1 MGDNLNNL
9 TLSHRKY
16 TPRTR
21 VLNHELRPL
30 KVRPLE
36 VKILKKKSTE
46 SFSKKKNTIL
56 NPSTKHLKVK
66 PSIKETT
73 VYTKLKRSLN
83 SFYRTKKSILS
94 DSDKSKKNK
103 TLLKKK
109 INLEKKINL
118 FKKLLPFF
126 TKTKGLKKVVF
137 LKKDTKILK
146 NFEKI
151 YLQNRGGIFDT
162 IKSNNNF
169 KNFFLKNL
177 KVDKSSES
185 IQKNLSLNKTLTR
198 FSKYSRT
205 LEKTYEP
212 SMEKNQLD
220 PITSLKNLI
229 IDKKIK
235 TKQINSLRRRRLLN
249 NLNFYSNSNYNLLSN
264 DFKKHIFKSTTKF
277 KKGLFSDI
285 KPSLKL
291 NHLSSF
297 R

>member
-1 MGDNLNNL
+1 M
-9 TLSHRKY
+9 
-16 TPRTR
+16 
-21 VLNHELRPL
+21 
-30 KVRPLE
+30 
-36 VKILKKKSTE
+36 
-46 SFSKKKNTIL
+46 
-56 NPSTKHLKVK
+56 
-66 PSIKETT
+66 
-73 VYTKLKRSLN
+73 
-83 SFYRTKKSILS
+83 
-94 DSDKSKKNK
+94 
-103 TLLKKK
+103 KKK

-235 TKQINSLRRRRLLN
+235 TKQINSL
-249 NLNFYSNSNYNLLSN
+249 
-264 DFKKHIFKSTTKF
+264 
-277 KKGLFSDI
+277 
-285 KPSLKL
+285 
-291 NHLSSF
+291 
-297 R
+297 

>member
-1 MGDNLNNL
+1 MNRFPKKYEKLYPKNTTKLSPSFRLYDSSKSKRFLKTIFSKKYLNPTFFKKRLINHRRLLYDNLNNL

-30 KVRPLE
+30 KV
-36 VKILKKKSTE
+36 KIFKKNFTGSLSE
-46 SFSKKKNTIL
+46 KKNTIL
-56 NPSTKHLKVK
+56 NSSTKYLKVK
-66 PSIKETT
+66 PSTKETI

-94 DSDKSKKNK
+94 DLDRSKKNK
-103 TLLKKK
+103 TLLNKK

-118 FKKLLPFF
+118 LKKTLPFF
-126 TKTKGLKKVVF
+126 TKTKALKKVVF
-137 LKKDTKILK
+137 SKKDTKVLN

-151 YLQNRGGIFDT
+151 YCQNRGGTFDM

-177 KVDKSSES
+177 KINKSSES
-185 IQKNLSLNKTLTR
+185 IQKKTSLNKMLRR
-198 FSKYSRT
+198 FSKYSHT

-212 SMEKNQLD
+212 SMKKNQLD

-235 TKQINSLRRRRLLN
+235 TKQSNSL
-249 NLNFYSNSNYNLLSN
+249 
-264 DFKKHIFKSTTKF
+264 
-277 KKGLFSDI
+277 
-285 KPSLKL
+285 
-291 NHLSSF
+291 
-297 R
+297 